1 MPDYTPTPVDVLYE
15 AALRYHRA
23 GLTVLPNDP
32 VRKHP
37 VGYRWQEL
45 VPDEEQIRS
54 WYYDAKIGAIGLR
67 DVEVLDFD
75 NHGSPSADDLLDQ
88 WEAIVRAIAPKVLG
102 RLVYETTPS
111 GGWHVG
117 WKCHVIAGNQRLA
130 TRPTFDDEV
139 GANWSKQSITL
150 IETRGKGG
158 QVQVCPSPGYKLV
171 KGDWDELPEIN
182 ANERQILLDA
192 ARSLS
197 QGDRK
202 LSASYT
208 QPQGRPGDIY
218 NRDNAAKAWEILQ
231 EIGWT
236 LVYQR
241 DEVMYLRRP
250 GKAIGVSATLGH
262 VAPNVLYVFSTNA
275 APFQGGKAYTPFAIY
290 AEVMHRGNYSA
301 AAASLEQIRLV
312 SQSPVPIRVDPVT
325 GEILSPPEEPKKEI
339 ISAARL
345 ARKTF
350 DPMKWTVDG
359 LLPEGVTI
367 LAGKPK
373 VKKSW
378 LALSVSLAVAT
389 GGKAFGWYDTRQGSV
404 LYLDLESN
412 QRRMRSRLAQLIG
425 DPDSSA
431 WPDNLF
437 IATDWPAGDEAIKEL
452 DTFLADN
459 PATQLVVIDILA
471 RVRPPKSPRLDSYEQ
486 DYVFL
491 QALNACADR
500 NRVSILVLHH
510 TRKAKGEDIF
520 EDVSGTTALTGA
532 ASTTWVLARAAEGED
547 MFVLSMRG
555 RDLYEEGNIEMRW
568 DEYECRHIYGGITV
582 GSSSTS
588 ERNALL
594 KLIEIGQTYTFL
606 DIVQRSGKKKAAV
619 NNLLRRL
626 LDDGMLIRVGRGQY
640 KRREEIAGKRNL
652 VTDPTP
658 AEIIHAEEVEPE
670 MFEITLNEEENITQ
684 ERYHIAPFGHLW
696 KVWAPYQAQTLHI
709 YASRENAQEAADRY
723 NRQGG
728 HQ

>member
-1 MPDYTPTPVDVLYE
+1 MTDYTPTPATVLYE
-15 AALRYHRA
+15 AAIRYHRA
-23 GLTVLPNDP
+23 GHVVLPNDP
-32 VRKHP
+32 IRKHP
-37 VGYRWQEL
+37 VGYKWQEL
-45 VPDEEQIRS
+45 VPDEGQIKS

-75 NHGSPSADDLLDQ
+75 NHGKPSADDLLDQ
-88 WEAIVRAIAPKVLG
+88 WEAIVRALAPNLLP

-111 GGWHVG
+111 GGWHIG
-117 WKCHVIAGNQRLA
+117 WKCHIIAGNQRLA
-130 TRPTFDDEV
+130 TRPTFDEET
-139 GANWSKQSITL
+139 GANWSRISVTL

-158 QVQVCPSPGYKLV
+158 QVQVSPSPGYKLV
-171 KGDWDELPEIN
+171 RGDWANLPEIT

-202 LSASYT
+202 LTASFSE
-208 QPQGRPGDIY
+208 PQGRPGDVY
-218 NRDNAAKAWEILQ
+218 NRDNGHKAWEILQ

-236 LVYQR
+236 LIYQR

-250 GKAIGVSATLGH
+250 GKTIGVSATLGH

-275 APFQGGKAYTPFAIY
+275 SPFQGGKAYTPFAVY
-290 AEVMHRGNYSA
+290 SEVLHRGNYSA

-312 SQSPVPIRVDPVT
+312 SQSPTPIKVDPVT
-325 GEILSPPEEPKKEI
+325 GEIIEVPEGPKKEI
-339 ISAARL
+339 ISASRL
-345 ARKTF
+345 ARMTF
-350 DPMKWTVDG
+350 DPMRWTVDG

-367 LAGKPK
+367 LAGRPK

-378 LALSVSLAVAT
+378 LALSVAVAVAS
-389 GGKAFGWYDTRQGSV
+389 GGKAFGWFETRQGGV

-431 WPDNLF
+431 WPENLF
-437 IATDWPAGDEAIKEL
+437 IATDWPAGDAAIKEL
-452 DTFLADN
+452 DTFLTDN
-459 PATQLVVIDILA
+459 PTQLVIIDILA
-471 RVRPPKSPRLDSYEQ
+471 RVRPPKSPRLDSYDQ

-500 NRVSILVLHH
+500 HRVSILVLHH

-532 ASTTWVLARAAEGED
+532 ASTTWVLARSTEEED
-547 MFVLSMRG
+547 MFALSMRG
-555 RDLYEEGNIEMRW
+555 RDLYEEGNVELRW
-568 DEYECRHIYGGITV
+568 DEYESRHIYGGVTV
-582 GSSSTS
+582 GSSSVS
-588 ERNALL
+588 ERSALL
-594 KLIEIGQTYTFL
+594 KLVEIGKTYSFL

-626 LDDGMLIRVGRGQY
+626 LDDGLLLRVGRGQY
-640 KRREEIAGKRNL
+640 QRREAISGQRSVITNPNEPKM
-652 VTDPTP
+652 
-658 AEIIHAEEVEPE
+658 IHVDELEPE
-670 MFEITLNEEENITQ
+670 EFEVVIDQEENATNAQ
-684 ERYHIAPFGHLW
+684 YHVAPFGHLW
-696 KVWAPYQAQTLHI
+696 KVWAPHQVQTLHI
-709 YASRENAQEAADRY
+709 YDSRERAQETADRY